1 MSCSD
6 NNTNTNNLFIKGEI
20 PYYWWPSSLH
30 NGPQQKQKKH
40 KNKNHTDP
48 TNYYTSKQIN
58 KIHYKNQKVL
68 LILKCSCEEFSLI
81 KLFCCIF
88 LKFEWEIIFLYV
100 PPRLFHRQHALEW
113 KFLSPEFLLHDGVK
127 LQI

>member
-1 MSCSD
+1 MQIQIIYLSRVKYLI
-6 NNTNTNNLFIKGEI
+6 TG
-20 PYYWWPSSLH
+20 
-30 NGPQQKQKKH
+30 GPVVYIMALYKNKKTQKQ
-40 KNKNHTDP
+40 NHTDP
-48 TNYYTSKQIN
+48 TNYYTFKQIH

-68 LILKCSCEEFSLI
+68 LILKCFCEEFSLI

-100 PPRLFHRQHALEW
+100 LPRLFHRQHALEW

>member
-1 MSCSD
+1 MTIIQIQIIYLSRVKYLI
-6 NNTNTNNLFIKGEI
+6 TG
-20 PYYWWPSSLH
+20 
-30 NGPQQKQKKH
+30 GPVVYIMALNKNKKH

-68 LILKCSCEEFSLI
+68 LILKRSCEEFSLM

>member
-1 MSCSD
+1 MQIQIIYLSRVKYLI
-6 NNTNTNNLFIKGEI
+6 TG
-20 PYYWWPSSLH
+20 
-30 NGPQQKQKKH
+30 GPVVYIMALYKNKKTQKQ
-40 KNKNHTDP
+40 NHTDP
-48 TNYYTSKQIN
+48 TNYYTFKQIH

-68 LILKCSCEEFSLI
+68 LILKCICEEFSLI

>member
-1 MSCSD
+1 MTIIQIQIIYLSRVKYLI
-6 NNTNTNNLFIKGEI
+6 TG
-20 PYYWWPSSLH
+20 
-30 NGPQQKQKKH
+30 GPVVYIMALNKNKKH

-48 TNYYTSKQIN
+48 TNYYTSKQII

>member
-1 MSCSD
+1 MTIIQIQIIYLSRVKYLI
-6 NNTNTNNLFIKGEI
+6 TG
-20 PYYWWPSSLH
+20 
-30 NGPQQKQKKH
+30 GPVVYIMALNKNKKH

-68 LILKCSCEEFSLI
+68 LILKCSCEEFSLM

>member
-1 MSCSD
+1 MTIIQIQIIYLSTVKYLITGGQVVYIMAL
-6 NNTNTNNLFIKGEI
+6 NKT
-20 PYYWWPSSLH
+20 
-30 NGPQQKQKKH
+30 KKH

-48 TNYYTSKQIN
+48 TNYYTFKQIN